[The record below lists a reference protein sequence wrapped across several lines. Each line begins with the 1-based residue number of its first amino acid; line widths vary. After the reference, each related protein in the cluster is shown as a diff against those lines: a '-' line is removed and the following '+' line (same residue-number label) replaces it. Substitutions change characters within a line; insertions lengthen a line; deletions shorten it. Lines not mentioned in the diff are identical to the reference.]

1 MAIRDVKKDYIID
14 TAQRLFLSRSVSDVT
29 VRDIAQTADVGEATV
44 YRYFEK
50 KQNIVLGVAKK
61 LSAEVYAEH
70 FSPPGGKTGYKKLK
84 RFYNGYL
91 SVYTEHP
98 EFCRFLREF
107 DMLLLSG
114 DDMPLGEYE
123 RELDVYRDFYMK
135 AYREGI
141 ADGSVAE
148 QADIGLFYYATT
160 HALLELCKKF
170 GGEKDLLPQD
180 TKSDKAGEIAT
191 LIGLVLNALKK
202 TRA

>member
-1 MAIRDVKKDYIID
+1 MAIRDVKKDHILE
-14 TAQRLFLSRSVSDVT
+14 TAQRLFLSRPVSEVT
-29 VRDIAQTADVGEATV
+29 VRDIAQEADVGEATV

-91 SVYTEHP
+91 TVYTEHP

-107 DMLLLSG
+107 DLLLLSG
-114 DDMPLGEYE
+114 DDLSLGEYE
-123 RELDVYRDFYMK
+123 SGLDAYRDFYMK
-135 AYREGI
+135 AYREGV

-148 QADIGLFYYATT
+148 RENISLFYYATT

-191 LIGLVLNALKK
+191 LIGIILESLKK